1 MDLPRHQADV
11 PTLADIETAQSRIA
25 GVACRT
31 PLVDSPALSK
41 ALGREI
47 HLKLECFQP
56 IRVFKIRGAYNKV
69 SQIKERNIVAVSSG
83 NHGIA
88 VAYASRAF
96 GKKCTVILPENPV
109 KEKAEAI
116 AEYGAEVLKFG
127 KFHNEREAK
136 AQQLVRQT
144 GAVLVHPFN
153 DPMVIAGQGTCGLEI
168 TEQLSDFDSIVVPVG
183 GAGLISGIA
192 IAAKSRMPRVKVF
205 GAEPTGAPKLKAALE
220 AGRIV
225 TVENPHSLA
234 DGLIPPSI
242 GDLTYK
248 ICSKL
253 VDGVF
258 TVSDDEIRAGMKAM
272 ITGAR
277 VFPEPSGAAGLA
289 AVLANRD
296 VDRLGKKVVIV
307 VSGGNVSQKL
317 LAQVLTEI
325 TARQA

>member
-1 MDLPRHQADV
+1 MDQRHAAEV

-41 ALGREI
+41 MLGREI

-69 SQIKERNIVAVSSG
+69 SQISERNIVAISSG
-83 NHGIA
+83 NHGVA

-109 KEKAEAI
+109 KEKADAI
-116 AEYGAEVLKFG
+116 VEYGAEVIKFG
-127 KFHNEREAK
+127 KTNTEREAK
-136 AQQLVRQT
+136 AQQLVRET
-144 GAVLVHPFN
+144 GAALVHPFN

-192 IAAKSRMPRVKVF
+192 VAAKARMPRVKIF
-205 GAEPTGAPKLKAALE
+205 GSEPSGAPKLKAALD
-220 AGRIV
+220 AGRV
-225 TVENPHSLA
+225 VDVQNPHSIA
-234 DGLIPPSI
+234 DGLIPPAI
-242 GDLTYK
+242 GDLTYR

-258 TVSDDEIRAGMKAM
+258 TVSDDEIMGAMKAM
-272 ITGAR
+272 IRGAR

-289 AVLANRD
+289 AIMASRD
-296 VDRLGKKVVIV
+296 VDRLGEKVVLV

-317 LAQVLTEI
+317 LAHVLTEI
-325 TARQA
+325 TAA